1 MKTFQLIL
9 VIILNSV
16 LMRSQELNIPDSL
29 GMEIDSSTSNFS
41 FNGYIKDM
49 QSLSFSK
56 DFASLL
62 ATNLIH
68 NRINMKWL
76 PSSNLTLA
84 AELRNRLI
92 WGDDVRIIPNYNQ
105 LLRNSNEL
113 VNLSKIWFSN
123 SSLVMHTN
131 IDRLYLDY
139 KVKRI
144 SVRAG
149 RQRINWGIS
158 TIWNPNDLFNTYN
171 FLDFDY
177 EERPGSDAIRL
188 SVDIR
193 SFSGIELAYS
203 PGNKTTEK
211 VLAGKYFFNT
221 RGYDIQLLSG
231 IYGYRY
237 TVGAGWAGS
246 IGDAGFK
253 GETQLFTK
261 TSAEKFQVNLTIESD
276 YVFVSGWYIN
286 GSFLFNNNGL
296 DRKILNPLQ
305 LNFNFSPANLMPTKW
320 NFIFATGKEITPLF
334 SANLSILYAP
344 GTHLLLI
351 LPGLKY
357 SLGENLNVDLVW
369 QSFHV
374 CLDQFETLNHRV
386 FLRMKYNL

>member
-1 MKTFQLIL
+1 MKTIQLIL

-16 LMRSQELNIPDSL
+16 LMRSQELPIPDSL
-29 GMEIDSSTSNFS
+29 GMEIDAAASKFS

-56 DFASLL
+56 DFESLT

-92 WGDDVRIIPNYNQ
+92 WGDDVRIIPDYNQ
-105 LLRNSNEL
+105 LLRNPNEL

-123 SSLVMHTN
+123 LSLVMHTN

-139 KVKRI
+139 KVKRMSI
-144 SVRAG
+144 RAG

-188 SVDIR
+188 SGDIS

-211 VLAGKYFFNT
+211 VLAGKYFLIPVGMTFSCCP
-221 RGYDIQLLSG
+221 GFMAIDLL
-231 IYGYRY
+231 
-237 TVGAGWAGS
+237 
-246 IGDAGFK
+246 
-253 GETQLFTK
+253 
-261 TSAEKFQVNLTIESD
+261 
-276 YVFVSGWYIN
+276 
-286 GSFLFNNNGL
+286 
-296 DRKILNPLQ
+296 
-305 LNFNFSPANLMPTKW
+305 
-320 NFIFATGKEITPLF
+320 
-334 SANLSILYAP
+334 
-344 GTHLLLI
+344 
-351 LPGLKY
+351 
-357 SLGENLNVDLVW
+357 
-369 QSFHV
+369 
-374 CLDQFETLNHRV
+374 
-386 FLRMKYNL
+386 